1 MKWHQLHH
9 ICAIVR
15 RQTGGLGPLGQ
26 NAMSV
31 HQTDFAARIARI
43 EKGIGSSKTTIYVG
57 LDETYAVQ
65 YRARGNNGTLDL
77 ARNAGYPLSV
87 LLAFMVG
94 ILANTIARL
103 AAFLSQGLPDPGVG
117 VDYVMMMDFITAM
130 MISVVVGAVL
140 GMNIRNFMV
149 ARSLGVVAGMFGLHN
164 AVHVWPWLFE
174 PIFSKL
180 WVGYILSST
189 EARSLLWR
197 GVSFAF

>member
-1 MKWHQLHH
+1 M
-9 ICAIVR
+9 
-15 RQTGGLGPLGQ
+15 GPLGQ

-65 YRARGNNGTLDL
+65 YRARGKNGTLDL

-87 LLAFMVG
+87 LLAFCIGVLSNG
-94 ILANTIARL
+94 LSRL
-103 AAFLSQGLPDPGVG
+103 ATFLSQGLPDGTIN
-117 VDYVMMMDFITAM
+117 VDYAAMMDFITAM
-130 MISVVVGAVL
+130 MLSVVIGACL

-164 AVHVWPWLFE
+164 VVHQWPWLFE

>member
-1 MKWHQLHH
+1 
-9 ICAIVR
+9 
-15 RQTGGLGPLGQ
+15 LGPLGR

-65 YRARGNNGTLDL
+65 YRQRGNGGALDL

-87 LLAFMVG
+87 LLAFCIG
-94 ILANTIARL
+94 IVSNVIARL
-103 AAFLSQGLPDPGVG
+103 AAFLSQGLPETGANA
-117 VDYVMMMDFITAM
+117 DYMMMMDFITAM
-130 MISVVVGAVL
+130 MLSVVIGACV
-140 GMNIRNFMV
+140 GMNIRNFMA

-164 AVHVWPWLFE
+164 AVHLWPWAFE
-174 PIFSKL
+174 PVFSKL